1 MISSVDIPG
10 IEQNHTRPGKR
21 LQKTMESTMLSMGKS
36 TISIIY
42 GSFFNSKLLNYQ
54 RAEGIERGCPFKCT
68 MQSRLFV
75 LVCVIMVY
83 TPYI

>member
-1 MISSVDIPG
+1 MEIWMISSVDIPG

-42 GSFFNSKLLNYQ
+42 GSFSIAN
-54 RAEGIERGCPFKCT
+54 C
-68 MQSRLFV
+68 
-75 LVCVIMVY
+75 
-83 TPYI
+83 